1 MPKFS
6 VLLDNFNYARF
17 LNRAV
22 SSVVG
27 QLAAGDELVLV
38 DDGSTDDSVGIMRQW
53 AARDQR
59 IHLVAKENGGQLSAF
74 NAGFAHCSGDLIAL
88 LDADDEYAPGYLE
101 RLRQVYQSQPQA
113 DFVFCRCETV
123 GNIQAKDHSDRGQSI
138 LSHDWDF
145 GLTYC
150 QVCLLRRYI
159 GGPTSTLSFRRR
171 FLAKLL
177 PYPFE
182 DDWRIRAD
190 DILVYGSSVLLGR
203 KYYVADK
210 LVRYHVHP
218 DNGWHGAKVD
228 ETAEFRHDLAV
239 VQMIHHFGGTVL
251 TEQREWHNLILR
263 EFKTKPRLLPG
274 DVELYAHMIKK
285 NVLWRRRLKYKFRL
299 RRHARQLETVK
310 D

>member
-1 MPKFS
+1 MKIS

-27 QLAAGDELVLV
+27 QLAAGDDLILV
-38 DDGSTDDSVGIMRQW
+38 DDGSTDDSVEIMRQW
-53 AARDQR
+53 GARDQR
-59 IHLVAKENGGQLSAF
+59 IHVVAKENGGQLSAF
-74 NAGFAHCSGDLIAL
+74 NAGFAQCTGDLVAF
-88 LDADDEYAPGYLE
+88 LDADDEYGPGYLE
-101 RLRQVYQSQPQA
+101 RLRQVYRAQPQA
-113 DFVFCRCETV
+113 DVVFCRWEVV
-123 GNIQAKDHSDRGQSI
+123 GNHPPENCLDRGGLA

-150 QVCLLRRYI
+150 QVGLLHRYI

-177 PYPFE
+177 PCPFE
-182 DDWRIRAD
+182 DDWRMRAD
-190 DILVYGSSVLLGR
+190 DVLVYGSSVLLGR

-218 DNGWHGAKVD
+218 DNGWFGAKVD
-228 ETAEFRHDLAV
+228 ETAEMRHDLAV
-239 VQMIHHFGGTVL
+239 ARMIHHFGGTVL

-274 DVELYAHMIKK
+274 DLKLYLHMVDKH
-285 NVLWRRRLKYKFRL
+285 VLWRRRFKYKSRL
-299 RRHARQLETVK
+299 RRHARQIETVLG
-310 D
+310 